1 MFKFFKDRSWFVWAW
16 GGMIAIL
23 AGLYYK
29 VQIDVKINEW
39 FGDFY
44 TFIQVSLA
52 GDSGSTI
59 GEYFG
64 YLYSFGYW
72 AGLWIVLALITSFF
86 TSHWLFRWRTSMVN
100 YYHKMYDKART
111 IEGASQRVQEDTIKF
126 GRIMETLGTSFV
138 ESVMVLFEFLPILF
152 MLSAGLAI
160 TFFGEWQYGLVAGAL
175 IWAVGG
181 TLFLL
186 GVGWLLRLVGIEYD
200 LQKQEAAYRKILVH
214 AEATNNLMNIGIRF
228 GIRP

>member
-1 MFKFFKDRSWFVWAW
+1 
-16 GGMIAIL
+16 
-23 AGLYYK
+23 
-29 VQIDVKINEW
+29 
-39 FGDFY
+39 
-44 TFIQVSLA
+44 
-52 GDSGSTI
+52 
-59 GEYFG
+59 
-64 YLYSFGYW
+64 
-72 AGLWIVLALITSFF
+72 
-86 TSHWLFRWRTSMVN
+86 MVN

-214 AEATNNLMNIGIRF
+214 AEDDNNIIPKNLDVLFQDVKQIHFLSYLRYLLSLIH
-228 GIRP
+228 I